1 MKPTTPNTSEWRPL
15 VVATLALLLTIP
27 LAACAPPSTTDP
39 ALDSKLTRLQQQQQQ
54 QQQVLVQLQQQLEQ
68 LQQQLTLQPPVAAI
82 TETVKPPPEP
92 TTTDE
97 QKPESRLLAGAGEIT
112 VMTEAAGLYL
122 EAFSALTMGRYEQ
135 AGNSF
140 SDFLARYADH
150 RYVNNARYWLAETE
164 IARGLQ
170 QQALNNLLLVA
181 NDSGQTGKAPAA
193 LARLAEIYQQQ
204 NMQQQAET
212 ILHQLRTRFPQSR
225 EAQLFNRSDQA
236 Q

>member
-1 MKPTTPNTSEWRPL
+1 MKPTTPNSLEWRQL
-15 VVATLALLLTIP
+15 VVTTLTLLLTIL
-27 LAACAPPSTTDP
+27 LAACAPPSPTDP
-39 ALDSKLTRLQQQQQQ
+39 TLDSKLNSLQQQQQQ
-54 QQQVLVQLQQQLEQ
+54 QQQMLVQLQQQLEQ
-68 LQQQLTLQPPVAAI
+68 VQQQLTRQPPIAAS
-82 TETVKPPPEP
+82 TEVERRPAEP
-92 TTTDE
+92 ATGRD
-97 QKPESRLLAGAGEIT
+97 QKPESQLPAEAGDVTIMLES
-112 VMTEAAGLYL
+112 AGLYL
-122 EAFSALTMGRYEQ
+122 EAFSALTMGRYAQ

-140 SDFLARYADH
+140 SDFLSRYADH
-150 RYVNNARYWLAETE
+150 RYANNARYWLAESE
-164 IARGLQ
+164 MARGLQ

-181 NDSGQTGKAPAA
+181 NDTGQTGKAPAA